1 MTKTLLTGIATLF
14 LATGAAY
21 ATERYYV
28 QCGSRI
34 VYVFGH
40 QGYTFTEII
49 NGKEGRKLSARP
61 FRFDGDSVLHFRGHK
76 CFCIPWEEEGVDK
89 CPGKARD

>member
-1 MTKTLLTGIATLF
+1 MKKLFLTGIATLF